1 MNKNTTDTN
10 KRLDLL
16 EEKVDLIMNKLGI
29 VLEQE
34 PKLEVID
41 NTNSSTTRLELQKT
55 KNEIKVL
62 KIKFRKIPAQSPVR
76 NDTLKQI
83 EELSKKQSNLEAEL
97 DESK

>member
-1 MNKNTTDTN
+1 MNTN
-10 KRLDLL
+10 DRLNLL
-16 EEKVDLIMNKLGI
+16 EEKVDLIMNKLGL
-29 VLEQE
+29 VLEKM
-34 PKLEVID
+34 PKLKVID
-41 NTNSSTTRLELQKT
+41 NHADVRLELQKI